1 LGKQIKLKIIRITIV
16 VDKLKIIIIKNIRKS
31 RSSRNNNNKE
41 HDIINLNLD
50 LKRRE
55 TGTKKKKKKKK
66 KSSTSL
72 GFEPLSLEPMKK
84 IITQSI
90 IPLGHLASYYYV
102 TQIRLYKS
110 IKSRCN
116 KLYNSYR
123 SGRINK

>member
-1 LGKQIKLKIIRITIV
+1 M
-16 VDKLKIIIIKNIRKS
+16 KIIIIKNICKSRS
-31 RSSRNNNNKE
+31 RSSRNNNYKE
-41 HDIINLNLD
+41 YNIINSNLD

-55 TGTKKKKKKKK
+55 TGTKKK
-66 KSSTSL
+66 SLTSL

-102 TQIRLYKS
+102 TQIRIYKS

-123 SGRINK
+123 SGRINKTTTKNAIS

>member
-1 LGKQIKLKIIRITIV
+1 MGKQIKLKIIRITIV

-55 TGTKKKKKKKK
+55 TGTKKQKQ

>member
-1 LGKQIKLKIIRITIV
+1 MGKQIKLKIIRITIV

-55 TGTKKKKKKKK
+55 TGTKKKK

>member
-1 LGKQIKLKIIRITIV
+1 MGKQIKLKIIRITIV

-55 TGTKKKKKKKK
+55 TGTKKKTK
-66 KSSTSL
+66 KSLTSL
-72 GFEPLSLEPMKK
+72 RFEPLSLEPMKK

>member
-1 LGKQIKLKIIRITIV
+1 MGKQIKLKIIRITIV

-55 TGTKKKKKKKK
+55 TGTKKK
-66 KSSTSL
+66 SLTSL